1 MRKPIGRFTKK
12 RKAGASYYIDFVFTV
27 NKVKS
32 IKINSI
38 KKEAPHKDEFGDMVA
53 PFTVDCDIIC
63 NVDVDEAQSYYHSL
77 YEEEGSDIVD
87 TEIRIGGLKG
97 EAPVNK
103 KDEDGDDNF
112 AYWEVDEKTVTEL
125 LKNLE
130 GIKISLTWRG
140 GWTGTFRGDI
150 GDFELDEYLYP
161 SRYHSDEIGWVDGE
175 GGIMYLT
182 DISFADKQF
191 AEEVEYFCSGAFEAD
206 QYEESEDLD

>member
-1 MRKPIGRFTKK
+1 MRKPIGRFTRK
-12 RKAGASYYIDFVFTV
+12 RKAGASYYIEFDLTIK
-27 NKVKS
+27 KVKS

-38 KKEAPHKDEFGDMVA
+38 KKQAPHKDEFGDMVA
-53 PFTVDCDIIC
+53 PFRVDCDIIC
-63 NVDVDEAQSYYHSL
+63 EVDVDKAQSYNNSL

-103 KDEDGDDNF
+103 KDEDGDDNP
-112 AYWEVDEKTVTEL
+112 AYWEVNEKTVTEL

-130 GIKISLTWRG
+130 GVTISPTWHG

-161 SRYHSDEIGWVDGE
+161 SEYNPEVGWIDGE

-191 AEEVEYFCSGAFEAD
+191 AEEVEYYCSGAFEAD